1 MLTNNTLDA
10 IITKV
15 NETTSLAL
23 SVQVKAR
30 NSVKS
35 NPEID
40 LAHFELS
47 TKTLSVT
54 VAVLT
59 AGAQSLLSAA
69 ELYGEEDAI
78 NYIGYRVLEL
88 ADAVERIARDV
99 AIYATESKGIV
110 KLTLPDAAIPTDM
123 SGNKADVTLH

>member
-40 LAHFELS
+40 LTHFELS
-47 TKTLSVT
+47 TKTLAVT

-110 KLTLPDAAIPTDM
+110 KLTLSNNAIPTDIA
-123 SGNKADVTLH
+123 GNKADITLH

>member
-1 MLTNNTLDA
+1 MLAINTLDA

-15 NETTSLAL
+15 NETTSHAL

-30 NSVKS
+30 NSVKL

-40 LAHFELS
+40 LTHYELAS
-47 TKTLSVT
+47 KTLAVT
-54 VAVLT
+54 IAVLT

-78 NYIGYRVLEL
+78 NYIGHRILEL
-88 ADAVERIARDV
+88 AESVDRISRDV
-99 AIYATESKGIV
+99 AVYTTQQKGLI
-110 KLTLPDAAIPTDM
+110 KLILSDDSTPTDLT
-123 SGNKADVTLH
+123 GDRADITLH

>member
-35 NPEID
+35 NPEIY

-47 TKTLSVT
+47 TKALSVT
-54 VAVLT
+54 VAALT

-88 ADAVERIARDV
+88 ADAVERITRDV
-99 AIYATESKGIV
+99 AIYTTKSKGVV
-110 KLTLPDAAIPTDM
+110 KLTLSNSAAPTDIA
-123 SGNKADVTLH
+123 GNKADVTLH